1 MSFLLGLLGILIIV
15 LIVIHIL
22 NKCHMEEKA
31 SCYLSFSTISPF
43 YMPDILLH
51 IIFYEM
57 KSMNQKLSEKL
68 FGLKEKHT
76 SFW

>member
-1 MSFLLGLLGILIIV
+1 
-15 LIVIHIL
+15 
-22 NKCHMEEKA
+22 MEEKA

>member
-1 MSFLLGLLGILIIV
+1 
-15 LIVIHIL
+15 
-22 NKCHMEEKA
+22 MEEKA
-31 SCYLSFSTISPF
+31 SCFLSFSTISPF

-57 KSMNQKLSEKL
+57 KNMNQKL

-76 SFW
+76 SF